1 MGQVLEIQPSISS
14 GIYYTRVVDFHSIVC
29 SITAFDEV
37 NFNGARCLLLHV
49 WAPNA
54 VVPCMQ
60 STGHM
65 ECISGH
71 RIWVNFHQYERRL
84 LHSHLFS
91 CVFIWRTPHFA
102 FCPAWMLS
110 IIQSEA
116 EQRKSAWPQQVLSIA
131 VRKKR
136 DCVWSLWSIST
147 CFNWAFQC

>member
-1 MGQVLEIQPSISS
+1 MAPLSFLKVYRPLKQIFNQDALGWVRVLEIQPSISC
-14 GIYYTRVVDFHSIVC
+14 GIYYTRVVDFHLILC
-29 SITAFDEV
+29 SVTAFDEV

-54 VVPCMQ
+54 VVQCMQ

-71 RIWVNFHQYERRL
+71 RTWVNFHQYERRL

-91 CVFIWRTPHFA
+91 CVFIWRHLVLHSILK
-102 FCPAWMLS
+102 MLS

-116 EQRKSAWPQQVLSIA
+116 EQRKSAL
-131 VRKKR
+131 KHT
-136 DCVWSLWSIST
+136 L
-147 CFNWAFQC
+147 